1 MLTRRLIVCLDV
13 DCGLVKKGTRF
24 RDLRTHGIPAQMA
37 SAYERD
43 GADEIVFLDI
53 SATVAGRE
61 TLLDEVRSTADALT
75 IPLTVGGGVRS
86 VDHIAETLRAG
97 ADKVA
102 INTAAVERP
111 ALISDAARRFGA
123 QCVVVSIDAQRKGEG
138 WQVATHG
145 GRRVTSLDA
154 VQWAERA
161 VALGAGELLVTSID
175 RDGTAR
181 GYDTALIRAIG
192 DRVRV
197 PVIASGGAGEPAHLA
212 DALQGGADAVLVA
225 GIVHRGEETIAGLKA
240 YLAHAGFAMRDV
252 IQESGSLA

>member
-13 DCGLVKKGTRF
+13 DSGRVKKGTRF
-24 RDLRTHGIPAQMA
+24 RNLRTHGTPAQMA

-53 SATVAGRE
+53 SATIAGRQ
-61 TLLDEVRSTADALT
+61 TMLDEVRSTADALT

-86 VDHIAETLRAG
+86 VNHIAETLRAG

-111 ALISDAARRFGA
+111 ALITGAARKFGA
-123 QCVVVSIDAQRKGEG
+123 QCVVVSIDAQRNGGG
-138 WQVATHG
+138 WQVATYG
-145 GRRVTSLDA
+145 GRCITSLDA
-154 VQWAERA
+154 VQWSERA

-175 RDGTAR
+175 RDGTAQ
-181 GYDTALIRAIG
+181 GYDTALMRAIG

-197 PVIASGGAGEPAHLA
+197 PVIASGGAGNAAHLA
-212 DALQGGADAVLVA
+212 EALRSGADAVLVA
-225 GIVHRGEETIAGLKA
+225 GIVHRGEETVAGLKA
-240 YLAHAGFAMRDV
+240 YLARAGFAMRDV
-252 IQESGSLA
+252 VQETGSLA